1 MRNKFVHYSS
11 INICALG
18 FDKFLESIF
27 CLLLVVESFSLQKA
41 VEILEEVVISWREV
55 RWIWQMKQNF
65 VTQFVQLLKCWL
77 YNVQLGVVMKNWN
90 HSFDQCQLQA
100 LQFSVHLTDLLSI
113 LLRCNVF
120 AEIQKAVV
128 DQTGSR
134 PPNSDHDLFLVQ
146 VWLWEVLWSLL
157 FGPTTEPVVNGC
169 HTKSTFYR
177 TSQSDWEMARCCC
190 VE

>member
-1 MRNKFVHYSS
+1 
-11 INICALG
+11 
-18 FDKFLESIF
+18 
-27 CLLLVVESFSLQKA
+27 
-41 VEILEEVVISWREV
+41 
-55 RWIWQMKQNF
+55 MKQNF
-65 VTQFVQLLKCWL
+65 VTQFAQLLKRWL

-90 HSFDQCQLQA
+90 HSVDQCQLQA

-146 VWLWEVLWSLL
+146 VWLWEVLWSFWVQPLSWL
-157 FGPTTEPVVNGC
+157 SPVVI
-169 HTKSTFYR
+169 
-177 TSQSDWEMARCCC
+177 
-190 VE
+190 